1 MKYTENLNVADMIE
15 DTRGLL
21 TGDLRYYFKIIF
33 FKANNLYNPYHNF
46 RHMFHVAWLCY
57 DACNFY
63 KEKLSARE
71 RRNLMI
77 AALFHDFNYDAKIR
91 LDAKEIEIAVKNLKK
106 FVHGDDKK
114 EVDNISR
121 LIKATQY
128 PHNEKIDVDLP
139 VQIIQDADLAQVFST
154 SWLQQIIFGLGKEKH
169 VTQYDMLL
177 GQKKFI
183 KSLRF
188 GTEWAKR
195 RFSREVMNEK
205 ITEVERMIK
214 LLN

>member
-15 DTRGLL
+15 DVQGLFP
-21 TGDLRYYFKIIF
+21 GDLRYYFKTIF

-91 LDAKEIEIAVKNLKK
+91 LDAQEIAIAVKNLKK
-106 FVHGDDKK
+106 FVHKDDKK
-114 EVDNISR
+114 EVDDISQ

-128 PHNEKIDVDLP
+128 PHDKKTSYNLS
-139 VQIIQDADLAQVFST
+139 VQILRDADLAQVFST

-177 GQKKFI
+177 GQINFI
-183 KSLRF
+183 KGLKF